1 MFRFKRNKLNLAFQK
16 RVIAEEED
24 KYVNYKFNNTLL
36 TRVTGLRGV
45 LLEKYK
51 MQYKPGFEFIITAT
65 ELEFYEYIL
74 STAGKFKKQE
84 SLN

>member
-1 MFRFKRNKLNLAFQK
+1 MNLAFQK
-16 RVIAEEED
+16 RVIADEED

-36 TRVTGLRGV
+36 TRVTGLKGV

-51 MQYKPGFEFIITAT
+51 MQYKPGFEFITTST

-84 SLN
+84 GLN